1 MRFLPQVLR
10 KTRPIH
16 LTFFVTKR
24 CNQRCPFCFYEAQKD
39 GGPGAD
45 GPRKELGLEE
55 IEKVSASLG
64 SLLWLAFSG
73 GEVFLRDDIVE
84 ISKIFYKNNRPS
96 IMLYPTNGMQAEVI
110 FEKISRIL
118 RDCPRSAVV
127 VKLSMDGIGEKHDR
141 MRGTHGSFERLMKTY
156 TKLSGLLPRHRNIE
170 LGINTVFLRDNQD
183 DMREIADFVKGL
195 KGIKTHTITLIRGNR
210 KDVAPEKY
218 LNAIEMLEKGL
229 KDGTSPIYGFRG
241 ARLKAAQDILQ
252 RRLIHKTMTENRRM
266 LPCHAGR
273 LNLVL
278 TETGDVYPCES
289 FTRRL
294 GNVREHGYDLRTL
307 LKNENAKASIASI
320 TEDKC
325 FCTHECYMMTNI
337 LCNPATYPALLNY
350 PVSGL
355 TQKRPYI
362 MI

>member
-1 MRFLPQVLR
+1 M
-10 KTRPIH
+10 KKSRPIH
-16 LTFFVTKR
+16 LTFFVTRR
-24 CNQRCPFCFYEAQKD
+24 CNQRCPFCFYLGVNDPQTPNLSPE
-39 GGPGAD
+39 
-45 GPRKELGLEE
+45 ELGLPE
-55 IEKVSASLG
+55 IEKISSSLG

-73 GEVFLRDDIVE
+73 GEVFLRDDIAE
-84 ISKIFYKNNRPS
+84 ISRVFYKNNRPS
-96 IMLYPTNGMQAEVI
+96 IMLYPTNGMQTEVI

-141 MRGTHGSFERLMKTY
+141 IRGTHGSFERLMKTY
-156 TKLSGLLPRHRNIE
+156 ELLSRLLPRHPNFE
-170 LGINTVFLRDNQD
+170 LGINTVFLKDNQD

-195 KGIKTHTITLIRGNR
+195 KGIKTHTITLIRGTR

-218 LNAIEMLEKGL
+218 LNAVEMLEKGL
-229 KDGTSPIYGFRG
+229 KDGTSAIYNFRG

-252 RRLIHKTMTENRRM
+252 RRLIHKTMTKNRRM

-294 GNVREHGYDLRTL
+294 GNVRGHNYDLKAL
-307 LKNENAKASIASI
+307 LKTQRARASIASI

-337 LCNPATYPALLNY
+337 LFNPMTYPSLLREY
-350 PVSGL
+350 FQV
-355 TQKRPYI
+355 
-362 MI
+362 